1 MHLDARSLSI
11 LKQAYMEPQL
21 STTQIAEKNKLTK
34 RQVEYSLQKINSW
47 LESLNL
53 KKITK
58 NKKGHFLFDPKLGE
72 YLNLP
77 SSNNNIYILDEEE
90 RIIVTIIYL
99 ILKKEDISLEH
110 IADKTEVSRNT
121 ASRDLREVE
130 KFLEYFNLKVT
141 YSRKI
146 GFSIEGKEIYI
157 RRLILN
163 IISKFMEIPI
173 YDEIFEEVTPKILIS
188 VQEKVNQLEKELK
201 IHYTD
206 QSYSELPL
214 QIILNNTRKN
224 NQHKLD
230 ALLFDTSIENLR
242 NLEEYKVVGEIF
254 EMDNEENDN
263 EQLWLT
269 VQILTSNVRHA
280 NPKSKLIKNLDIS
293 INETLNLFEQTSF
306 IKFVDRED
314 LHRKLLIHM
323 YPAYFRMLFGTNSIG
338 DFEKEHLRINE
349 ELTQITKKAVKPIEN
364 LLGKEMP
371 DNELFYISILFG
383 GELMKQG
390 VVLNK
395 KLKAVV
401 VCVNGVSISKLLKYS
416 LSSMFPEILIVDSLS
431 VREFYEYKKDYDIVF
446 STSNLETEKDLFI
459 VSPIMSNTEKDFLR
473 QRVNYQVSDSIIDIN
488 QSEQLN
494 QIMKIVKEHVSPLYE
509 QALEAEIAHILKG
522 NNNIVDESH
531 LDALPELIDY
541 LNVNDIKIYDGSL
554 EYAEA
559 IKIACEPL
567 LEQQAITLKYLSKLI
582 EESAINYQY
591 SKLGKELII
600 PHTDSI
606 YGVKKDMFSM
616 LVVKEG
622 IILPNKEVI
631 HIIVPLAVKDQTKH
645 LQAIIQLGDIAMNQK
660 IIEKIKKASNPEI
673 IWKTIKRA

>member
-173 YDEIFEEVTPKILIS
+173 YDEIFEEVTPKILLS

-494 QIMKIVKEHVSPLYE
+494 QIMKIVKEHVSPLDE

-531 LDALPELIDY
+531 LDALPELSDY

-559 IKIACEPL
+559 IKIGCV
-567 LEQQAITLKYLSKLI
+567 K
-582 EESAINYQY
+582 
-591 SKLGKELII
+591 
-600 PHTDSI
+600 I
-606 YGVKKDMFSM
+606 YV
-616 LVVKEG
+616 
-622 IILPNKEVI
+622 
-631 HIIVPLAVKDQTKH
+631 
-645 LQAIIQLGDIAMNQK
+645 
-660 IIEKIKKASNPEI
+660 
-673 IWKTIKRA
+673 